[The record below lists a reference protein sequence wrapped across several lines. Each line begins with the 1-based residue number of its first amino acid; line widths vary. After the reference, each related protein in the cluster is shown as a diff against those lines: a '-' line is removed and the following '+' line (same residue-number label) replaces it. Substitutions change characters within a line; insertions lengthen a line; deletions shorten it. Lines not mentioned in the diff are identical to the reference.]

1 MQRSIN
7 LILLASLALA
17 NASTMADGRPSGG
30 RPAGAPDAAEAV
42 HQHDQHDHAPAQ
54 VAAPAGKPADS
65 AVSQGKWQG
74 REWTKYPLLTPMMG
88 RGGDR
93 AVAKLAVKNLQPA
106 ELQVFAADG
115 PADRLHRLFPVT
127 QEGTRIEAVTPKIG
141 NYHWVSARE
150 EAEGKVT
157 VASTAYAFGNPGEAP
172 TQMLLKQKSELEII
186 PQPLPREHGAWRES
200 EKWQFLLRFNGQPLE
215 KKEVRMETEFGT
227 KTAFVSDEQGMVTVL
242 FPRDFKPVEKKP
254 EQGGH
259 DHGPRRAKFVL
270 AVEHDDAG
278 KRYLTAFNYTY
289 SADAARDR
297 NLLAGVGFGLFGML
311 LATPLLRRKNAKNN
325 NSAKEA

>member
-1 MQRSIN
+1 MQRTIN
-7 LILLASLALA
+7 LILSATLALA
-17 NASTMADGRPSGG
+17 CTSAVAEGRLAGA
-30 RPAGAPDAAEAV
+30 RPADAEAV
-42 HQHDQHDHAPAQ
+42 HQHDQHDHAAAQ
-54 VAAPAGKPADS
+54 AEKPA
-65 AVSQGKWQG
+65 AAAAGQGKSQG

-106 ELQVFAADG
+106 VLEVFAAEG
-115 PADRLHRLFPVT
+115 PADRLRRQFPVAP
-127 QEGTRIEAVTPKIG
+127 EGTRIEAVTPKIG

-150 EAEGKVT
+150 EAEGQVT

-172 TQMLLKQKSELEII
+172 TALLLKQKSELEII

-200 EKWQFLLRFNGQPLE
+200 EKWQFLLRFNGQPLA

-227 KTAFVSDEQGMVTVL
+227 KTAFVSDERGMVTVL
-242 FPRDFKPVEKKP
+242 FPRDFKPVEKKS

-270 AVEHDDAG
+270 AAEHDDAG

-297 NLLAGVGFGLFGML
+297 NLLAGVGFGVFGML